1 MTSTD
6 SLAAVP
12 NNDLFPGAHRRQGW
26 RVTLRKS
33 PTWGWELGAVGGK
46 VLVCGS
52 QVECQEDWE
61 AHLIQH
67 LHPPP
72 PPDPFQAAQGL
83 VQTNPARKVLLGH
96 KPTLEDMCPW
106 PLSANP

>member
-1 MTSTD
+1 MVCNPPEKPH
-6 SLAAVP
+6 LG
-12 NNDLFPGAHRRQGW
+12 LGAGGCGRQGSGLW
-26 RVTLRKS
+26 KS
-33 PTWGWELGAVGGK
+33 GGMPRGLGGTPHPASPPT
-46 VLVCGS
+46 
-52 QVECQEDWE
+52 
-61 AHLIQH
+61 
-67 LHPPP
+67 HPAP